1 MVLVAKQLQNSK
13 CPSVCNK
20 AFIAFKIIMSQLSSG
35 QIFITI
41 EHLIYKSLSFSNI
54 KIVDLYEMYG
64 IFLAAL
70 DINV

>member
-13 CPSVCNK
+13 RPSVCNE

-54 KIVDLYEMYG
+54 KLDLYEMYG